1 MKKDSKL
8 CMENTG
14 KSISVY
20 YSAFN
25 KREDVAHINEDGKI
39 TYYVSDEHIS
49 FEDKQLIERTAKEK
63 RENFIREWHMMSESQ
78 KYNVM
83 RLKILPLDEAMKMTR
98 DKSRTVSEKIKEFE
112 KKYLDI

>member
-1 MKKDSKL
+1 MKQGLKL
-8 CMENTG
+8 CMENRG
-14 KSISVY
+14 KSVSVY
-20 YSAFN
+20 YSEFN

-63 RENFIREWHMMSESQ
+63 REKFIREWHMMSENQ

-83 RLKILPLDEAMKMTR
+83 RLKILPLDEAIKMGH
-98 DKSRTVSEKIKEFE
+98 DKSRTVSEKIEDFE
-112 KKYLDI
+112 KKYLNI